1 MRLPLRDA
9 QGADKG
15 EIEVKDSVFA
25 ANVNEALLHQA
36 VMILEGNQRQ
46 GTRATKTRAL
56 VRGGGRKPWRQK
68 GTGRAR
74 QGSIRSPLWRKG
86 GVVFGPMPKDYRRRL
101 PKRMRRLALVSALSA
116 KARDGEIVVL
126 ESLNLTEPK
135 TKVMRET
142 LERLGAP
149 RALVLTAGQ
158 DPVVWKSVRNLP
170 GSDSLVAIEATV
182 RDLLRYPKLVLT
194 VDSVRALEE
203 VLG

>member
-1 MRLPLRDA
+1 
-9 QGADKG
+9 
-15 EIEVKDSVFA
+15 
-25 ANVNEALLHQA
+25 VNEALLHQA
-36 VMILEGNQRQ
+36 VMILDGNQRQ
-46 GTRATKTRAL
+46 GTRATKTRGL

-101 PKRMRRLALVSALSA
+101 PKRMRRLALISALSA

-126 ESLNLTEPK
+126 ESLRLDEPK

-170 GSDSLVAIEATV
+170 GSDSRVVTEASV
-182 RDLLRYPKLVLT
+182 RDLLRYPKLVFT

>member
-9 QGADKG
+9 EGADKG

-25 ANVNEALLHQA
+25 ATVNEALLHQA
-36 VMILEGNQRQ
+36 VMILDGNRRQ
-46 GTRATKTRAL
+46 GTRSTKTRGL

-86 GVVFGPMPKDYRRRL
+86 GVAFGPLPKDYRRRL
-101 PKRMRRLALVSALSA
+101 PKRMRRLAVVSALSA

-126 ESLNLTEPK
+126 ESLSLSQPRTK
-135 TKVMRET
+135 TMRKA
-142 LERLGAP
+142 LESLGAP
-149 RALVLTAGQ
+149 KALVLTAEQ
-158 DPVVWKSVRNLP
+158 DTVVWKSIRNLP
-170 GSDSLVAIEATV
+170 GSDSLVATEATV
-182 RDLLRYPKLVLT
+182 RDLLKYPKLVLT
-194 VDSVRALEE
+194 VESVRALEE